1 MSSNLAKAIQF
12 AGCEAAAAGEAEPA
26 CYRTLR
32 AIRGAAALPRDHR
45 AGIPGYR
52 AGSRAFLANPGCE
65 LTICAEIF
73 WKNAAQLFSVSKASW
88 CLKVRTQRAEL

>member
-32 AIRGAAALPRDHR
+32 ASIAKKTAAVAVCGMGYVGLPLCRAITEQGFPVILITITSTTGCWWIGRGSIGGTA
-45 AGIPGYR
+45 
-52 AGSRAFLANPGCE
+52 C
-65 LTICAEIF
+65 
-73 WKNAAQLFSVSKASW
+73 
-88 CLKVRTQRAEL
+88 RTH